1 MIIDGL
7 CLPMQRTKLELLVE
21 NTNSGGEDVK
31 LHKIIHLQLKSIPTI
46 RQFDKLH
53 FKTLY
58 SM

>member
-1 MIIDGL
+1 
-7 CLPMQRTKLELLVE
+7 MQRTKLELLVE